1 MCKIKQNLNL
11 NVFNMITRMKTLTK
25 DIPCG
30 YKCKFDGRPCN
41 LNEKWNNDKQ
51 CKCKKTNKARCI

>member
-30 YKCKFDGRPCN
+30 CKCKFDGRPCN
-41 LNEKWNNDKQ
+41 LNEKWNNDK
-51 CKCKKTNKARCI
+51 